1 MSKET
6 EAIIS
11 AYNQQ
16 SQYVKELEMKIE
28 SYQKYSRIRQ
38 SKGKTNDPKKKY
50 FVKVF
55 MHSLGGLIMKKQL
68 TIAEQ
73 RVMFSIL
80 PFVEKESN
88 FITNGK
94 GERINEEEMI
104 RLCNMDRRTLDNAMK
119 LLGEKDILF
128 KIKKNNK
135 VSFMVNSQYYYV
147 GSDENI
153 WATTEEAKELL
164 NPEKV
169 VK

>member
-1 MSKET
+1 
-6 EAIIS
+6 
-11 AYNQQ
+11 
-16 SQYVKELEMKIE
+16 
-28 SYQKYSRIRQ
+28 
-38 SKGKTNDPKKKY
+38 
-50 FVKVF
+50 
-55 MHSLGGLIMKKQL
+55 MKKQL

-104 RLCNMDRRTLDNAMK
+104 KLCNMDRRTLDNAMK

-147 GSDENI
+147 GADENI